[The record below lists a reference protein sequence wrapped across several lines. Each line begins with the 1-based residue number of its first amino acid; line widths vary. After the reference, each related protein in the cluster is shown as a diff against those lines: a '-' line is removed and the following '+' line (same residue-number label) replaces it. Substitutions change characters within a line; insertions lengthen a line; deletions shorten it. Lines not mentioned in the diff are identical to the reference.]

1 MLVMVAM
8 LDCAAMG
15 EQGKSCCHHRHTA
28 HEKDVVEYDSR
39 FVRVIKEQE
48 KEATDFNGSP
58 PGKTVRFDLR
68 ADTDHS
74 SLIF

>member
-15 EQGKSCCHHRHTA
+15 EQGKSCCHHRHIV
-28 HEKDVVEYDSR
+28 HGEDVVKYDSR
-39 FVRVIKEQE
+39 LVREIKEQE
-48 KEATDFNGSP
+48 KETTDLNENPMEDFSL
-58 PGKTVRFDLR
+58 DLR